1 MKPIILNGRD
11 YTSCQIKFEDGPYGY
26 IGVEVHDPRL
36 TAPAN
41 LHFLE
46 DKDVA
51 RLIKALQKVQKSIIK
66 RRKKK

>member
-1 MKPIILNGRD
+1 MKPIILNGPD
-11 YTSCQIKFEDGPYGY
+11 YGSVHVKLIGGPYPY

-41 LHFLE
+41 WHHLE

-51 RLIKALQKVQKSIIK
+51 RLIKALQKCQKANQK
-66 RRKKK
+66 RKK